1 MRRIRGTPPFVYH
14 YILGRV
20 GMEEEEEEEEG
31 MVMVARDEDDW
42 YASVAM
48 Q

>member
-20 GMEEEEEEEEG
+20 GMEKEEEKEG